1 MATKR
6 MLVLFG
12 LAGVALLAVL
22 LYRNGDDRM
31 KIGQLLG
38 SALSVVGIRTAEEP
52 PYDVVERTGD
62 LEIRRYGPRVAA
74 ETTVATGKG
83 KPSEQAFFTLAK
95 YIFGGNREKRDI
107 AMTAPVTMDKG
118 RQIAMTA
125 PVTMS
130 SPSTN
135 SMTMRFF
142 LPAKIALNDAPAP
155 NDPRVK
161 LLEVPAETV
170 AVLQFTGSWS
180 ERALKEK
187 QAALLADLQKSR
199 WRPVGEP
206 FTQLYDPPFTI
217 PFLRRNEVAVRV
229 APAS

>member
-1 MATKR
+1 MTTKR

-12 LAGVALLAVL
+12 LAGLALLAVL
-22 LYRNGDDRM
+22 LYRNGDDGM
-31 KIGQLLG
+31 KIGQIVD
-38 SALSVVGIRTAEEP
+38 SALSIVGIRSAEEP
-52 PYDVVERTGD
+52 PYEVVEQTGD

-74 ETTVATGKG
+74 ETTVAIGKG
-83 KPSEQAFFTLAK
+83 KPSEQAFFILAK

-107 AMTAPVTMDKG
+107 AMTAPVTMDEG

-125 PVTMS
+125 PVTMT
-130 SPSTN
+130 SPSTD

-161 LLEVPAETV
+161 LLEVPAETL
-170 AVLQFTGSWS
+170 AVVQFTGSWS
-180 ERALKEK
+180 ERAVKEK
-187 QAALLADLQKSR
+187 QAALLAELQKTT

>member
-1 MATKR
+1 
-6 MLVLFG
+6 
-12 LAGVALLAVL
+12 
-22 LYRNGDDRM
+22 
-31 KIGQLLG
+31 
-38 SALSVVGIRTAEEP
+38 
-52 PYDVVERTGD
+52 
-62 LEIRRYGPRVAA
+62 
-74 ETTVATGKG
+74 
-83 KPSEQAFFTLAK
+83 
-95 YIFGGNREKRDI
+95 
-107 AMTAPVTMDKG
+107 
-118 RQIAMTA
+118 
-125 PVTMS
+125 MS
-130 SPSTN
+130 SPSSD

-187 QAALLADLQKSR
+187 QAALLADLQKSQ

>member
-1 MATKR
+1 
-6 MLVLFG
+6 
-12 LAGVALLAVL
+12 
-22 LYRNGDDRM
+22 M

-52 PYDVVERTGD
+52 PYDVVEQTGD
-62 LEIRRYGPRVAA
+62 LQIRRYGPRLAA

-83 KPSEQAFFTLAK
+83 KPSEQAFFILAK

-107 AMTAPVTMDKG
+107 AMTAPVTMDRG

-130 SPSTN
+130 RPSDE

-155 NDPRVK
+155 RFQRKPSRCSSSPAAGANAPSRKSRPRCSQSCK
-161 LLEVPAETV
+161 
-170 AVLQFTGSWS
+170 
-180 ERALKEK
+180 
-187 QAALLADLQKSR
+187 KSR